1 MLPVCSSCG
10 QYVRSADVSCPFC
23 DARLAHAAPGM
34 RLPSASSVALGL
46 SLVALNACFVGVAK
60 YGVAPMDD
68 TVDMG
73 GGDADEDGYVSEDQ
87 GGDEAEEAARV
98 DHALCDVRVVLRER
112 DLTRG
117 ALAHGLEQRVLVGDA
132 LA

>member
-87 GGDEAEEAARV
+87 GGDDCNDDDPAVHPDADE
-98 DHALCDVRVVLRER
+98 
-112 DLTRG
+112 TP
-117 ALAHGLEQRVLVGDA
+117 GDA
-132 LA
+132 VDSNCDGEDDT